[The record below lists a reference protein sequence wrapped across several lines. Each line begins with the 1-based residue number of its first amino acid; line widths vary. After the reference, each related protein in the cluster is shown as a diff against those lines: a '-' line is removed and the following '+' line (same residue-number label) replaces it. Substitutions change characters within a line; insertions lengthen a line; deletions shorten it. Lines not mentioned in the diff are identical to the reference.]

1 MHPEKVVPNWKKC
14 LIVILT
20 GLGLCQFAYAATYA
34 NTATTF
40 NWIDA
45 TTHTQVGY
53 NTTPYKFNG
62 TLGASACGTTPPVL
76 DDTISDAIPIGFNFF
91 FGDRSFDK
99 VRIMTNGRIQFY
111 GTTPAYDNTTCG
123 YGSPVTQLPIPNAGL
138 NYTMR
143 IFGNDLDPT
152 LQSETSA
159 YTTTCTSRT
168 GANACYISFATLGS
182 APNRQF
188 VVTWSN
194 VPEWASASK
203 TTGNYNVQIILQE
216 NGEFIYQYGTDVPG
230 PGATTGQV
238 AWQVS
243 TTDYDAPSVGYPQQN
258 TAIRFYTPRPTL
270 EYRMEEAAWSGSSQV
285 IDSSSSARNGSPV
298 GAAQTTSDGKVCRGA
313 NIPASGTN
321 AIDTGT
327 AVPSVGNAGTIAFWY
342 KANTAWSGTG
352 TQDVQL
358 FDATTVNGQWF
369 FLVRRGGTSA
379 NAGKLRFV
387 VTDNSNTVRVVET
400 SAIAVTANT
409 WKHVTV
415 TWNFNN
421 LAVANNDK
429 ITIFVDGVQQAQ
441 TSFTST
447 TATLSSQIGTLYL
460 GGNRSGIAGQSG
472 TVNSTD
478 GVLDEVNIFNY
489 EAPLAK
495 ITQVMNQINTVCLH
509 HYSVANAGSAP
520 ACQPPQI
527 TVTAHSK
534 EHLPYT
540 ANTTINLSTSDNLG
554 GWSLLSGRG
563 ILTPGPNG
571 TATYTFLSESQVVLA
586 LIHASTGGVT
596 VTASDGI
603 FSTQENTAL
612 SITSCANGKFNTCE
626 SAACVPTAA
635 SNSYAQLYTKLS
647 NAGFTLN
654 FVALTGGVLDATF
667 NKTVAVNL
675 LANANSPTLSATT
688 NCPTAQTAT
697 ISLGNVNFASG
708 RASKAVAAISK
719 AYRDVRVQ
727 FVCSAANCGTA
738 TTVCAPDAFAVR
750 PPSFSTVTSTANAD
764 SSGTSATASPP
775 AIKTGSAF
783 TITANTGT
791 PGYDAAPN
799 VDTSKVEWPTPPAN
813 GRSGSGAGTLS
824 GFFSTPSASA
834 TGNNANGSNFT
845 YDEVGYFRFAA
856 AGIYDPSYVGWS
868 GDVGNGDCIFNSYSN
883 TPDASGKYGCL
894 IANTAATNHFG
905 RFIPDHFDSAIT
917 AGCVAGS
924 FTYSAQPFKLKITAR
939 NSGSGTTQNYSQGF
953 ARTVTLSDANTAGGT
968 LAPTS
973 LANTLFKGGETDNT
987 LTATYSFTRGTPDHA
1002 PASIKVRATDPDG
1015 VTSSGSSAVEG
1026 STLIRVGRLWLGNAY
1041 GPVNKDLALPYQLQ
1055 YWNGQAFI
1063 KNTDDSCSSLAAAN
1077 IGLGNFQ
1084 GGALNT
1090 GNMSAANIV
1099 VSAPSAGAGTITLK
1113 TANVAGSV
1121 DVVTRLDTGTLNMCP
1136 GWVPNPT
1143 GTALS
1148 APWLLYKWCGAGFD
1162 RDPVARATFGIFG
1175 DSAKKG
1181 PIYIRENH

>member
-1 MHPEKVVPNWKKC
+1 MYPDQAITNWKKY
-14 LIVILT
+14 LIVAMT
-20 GLGLCQFAYAATYA
+20 GLGFAQFADAATYA

-62 TLGASACGTTPPVL
+62 TLGVSACGTTPPVL

-91 FGDRSFDK
+91 FGTRTFDK
-99 VRIMTNGRIQFY
+99 VRIMTNGRIQFV
-111 GTTPAYDNTTCG
+111 GTSPAYDNTTCG
-123 YGSPVTQLPIPNAGL
+123 FGSPVTQLPIPNAGL

-152 LQSETSA
+152 LQSETTA
-159 YTTTCTSRT
+159 YTTTCASRT
-168 GANACYISFATLGS
+168 GANACYVSFATLGA

-188 VVTWSN
+188 VVTWNN
-194 VPEWASASK
+194 VPEWASAST

-230 PGATTGQV
+230 PGAKTGQV

-243 TTDYDAPSVGYPQQN
+243 TTDYEAPSVGYPQQN

-270 EYRMEEAAWSGSSQV
+270 EYRMEQTAWSGAGQV

-298 GAAQTTSDGKVCRGA
+298 GAAQTTADGKVCRGA

-327 AVPSVGNAGTIAFWY
+327 AIPSVGNAGTVAFWY
-342 KANTAWSGTG
+342 KANTAWSGAG

-358 FDATTVNGQWF
+358 LDATTANGQWF
-369 FLVRRGGTSA
+369 FLVRRGGTDA

-387 VTDNSNTVRVVET
+387 VTDSSNTVRVVET
-400 SAIAVTANT
+400 AAIAVAANT

-441 TSFTST
+441 TAFTST
-447 TATLSSQIGTLYL
+447 TATLSPQIGTLYL
-460 GGNRSGIAGQSG
+460 GGSRSGIAGQGG

-478 GVLDEVNIFNY
+478 GVLDEVNVFNY

-520 ACQPPQI
+520 ACLPPQVTI
-527 TVTAHSK
+527 TAHSK

-540 ANTTINLSTSDNLG
+540 ANTTINIATSDNLG
-554 GWSLLSGRG
+554 SWSLLSGRG

-571 TATYTFLSESQVVLA
+571 TATYAFLSESHVVLA
-586 LIHASTGGVT
+586 LNHASTAGVT
-596 VTASDGI
+596 VTAGDGT
-603 FSTQENTAL
+603 FSAQENTAL
-612 SITSCANGKFNTCE
+612 GITSCANGKFNACE

-635 SNSYAQLYTKLS
+635 SNAYAQLYTKLA
-647 NAGFTLN
+647 NTGFTLN
-654 FVALTGGVLDATF
+654 FVALTGSGLLDASF

-675 LANANSPTLSATT
+675 LANANSPTLNATT
-688 NCPTAQTAT
+688 NCPTTQTAT
-697 ISLGNVNFASG
+697 VALGNVTFAGG
-708 RASKAVAAISK
+708 RASKAVAAIGK

-764 SSGTSATASPP
+764 SSGASATNSPT
-775 AIKTGSAF
+775 IKTGAAF
-783 TITANTGT
+783 TLTANTGT

-799 VDTSKVEWPTPPAN
+799 VDSTKVQWPTPPAN
-813 GRSGSGAGTLS
+813 GRSGSGAGTLT
-824 GFFSTPSASA
+824 GFFSTPAASA
-834 TGNNANGSNFT
+834 NGNNANGTNFA
-845 YDEVGYFRFAA
+845 YDEVGYFQFAA
-856 AGIYDPSYVGWS
+856 GGVYDPSYAGWS
-868 GDVGNGDCIFNSYSN
+868 GDVGNGDCVANSYSN
-883 TPDASGKYGCL
+883 TVDPSGKYGCL

-917 AGCVAGS
+917 AGCAPGA
-924 FTYSAQPFKLKITAR
+924 FTYSDQPFKLTITAR
-939 NSGSGTTQNYSQGF
+939 NSSNGKTLNYSQGF
-953 ARTVTLSDANTAGGT
+953 ARAVALTDVNVAGGT
-968 LAPTS
+968 LAPLS
-973 LANTLFKGGETDNT
+973 LANTLFKGGETDST
-987 LTATYSFTRGTPDHA
+987 VTARYFFTRGVPEHA
-1002 PASIKVRATDPDG
+1002 PASVKVRASDPDG
-1015 VTSSGSSAVEG
+1015 VTSSGSAVED
-1026 STLIRVGRLWLGNAY
+1026 STEIRVGRLWIGNAY
-1041 GPVNKDLALPYQLQ
+1041 GKVGKILTLPYQLQ
-1055 YWNGQAFI
+1055 YWNGKAFVL
-1063 KNTDDSCSSLAAAN
+1063 NTNDSCTPLDKVN
-1077 IGLGNFQ
+1077 IALNNFQ
-1084 GGALNT
+1084 GLVAGSIPTASIGVSGTANGKGA
-1090 GNMSAANIV
+1090 
-1099 VSAPSAGAGTITLK
+1099 ITLP
-1113 TANVAGSV
+1113 ASNVAGSV
-1121 DVVTRLDTGTLNMCP
+1121 DVVPRLDTGTPNICP
-1136 GWVPNPT
+1136 TGSTWTPNPA
-1143 GTALS
+1143 GTPLS
-1148 APWLLYKWCGAGFD
+1148 IPWLLYKWCGAGYD

-1175 DSAKKG
+1175 SSDKKG
-1181 PIYIRENH
+1181 PIYIRENF